1 MKGVCGPLTGDTSR
15 IGVKGQIG
23 SEESLG
29 KCQDASL
36 EYDIK
41 GRSSS
46 NGPHPRIRCLCSPL

>member
-1 MKGVCGPLTGDTSR
+1 MKGVCDPLTGDTPR

-29 KCQDASL
+29 KCQETSL

-41 GRSSS
+41 ERISR
-46 NGPHPRIRCLCSPL
+46 NGPHPRM